1 MSVAKILLHLSH
13 EIKRAT
19 TPQRQSQANP
29 THSQTQRARTPLKLQ
44 SYKDKESTIK
54 STKNLLLMPQSRNR

>member
-1 MSVAKILLHLSH
+1 MSVAKILFHLSH

-29 THSQTQRARTPLKLQ
+29 THSQTQRARMRD
-44 SYKDKESTIK
+44 SS
-54 STKNLLLMPQSRNR
+54 MPIRL